1 MKWTGFAA
9 WMRREQRAGD
19 QLPYARLLNDSTVQ
33 LRDGSLMQCLHLGGF
48 SFETADGDELNH
60 LQHARN
66 CALRAIAHSR
76 YVVHHHILR
85 RRVSLSVESNYADP
99 LCADLDRRWQAQLS
113 QRRLFENDLFI
124 TLLARPPKG
133 KAGFAERWQR
143 RAGRGAAAEVQLARD
158 VHALE
163 ATCEALRT
171 ALLTYSPRLLGTY
184 ATPSGS
190 CSEPLEFL
198 SALCNGELRPM
209 LCVAGDVG
217 QHLPYRRIS
226 FGFEALERK
235 GPDALKDFAAML
247 SLKEYPSQAT
257 PGMLDALLR
266 LPHELVISESFAF
279 VDRQI
284 GLERV
289 SLALRRQR
297 AADDDSAS
305 LRQGLTEAKDDVA
318 AGHTALGEHTFS
330 LLVRA
335 SSLEQLD
342 SAVADCASTLADLG
356 AVAVR
361 EDFGLEPAFWAQFP
375 GNEAYSARKA
385 MISSG
390 AFACLASLHSF
401 PTGRATDN
409 HWGAP
414 VTTLE
419 TTSGTPYFFNFHQ
432 GDLGNFTVIGPSGSG
447 KTVVLNF
454 LAAQAQKF
462 SPRSVLFDKDRGS
475 EIFVRAIG
483 GRYSSLR
490 AGEPTGFNP
499 LQLTDTPANRAFLRE
514 WLLRLVCKPGQ
525 TVSTEDEAIVA
536 SAVDANYL
544 QQAPYRRLRYFRELL
559 AGHRR
564 PSAGDI
570 AARLAPWCGE
580 GEHAWLFDNVEDR
593 LDVSA
598 ATLGFDMT
606 ELLDQPVLRTPTM
619 MYLFHR
625 VEERL
630 DGNPVMILID
640 EGWKAL
646 DDDVFSARIRDWMK
660 TLRKRNAIVGF
671 GTQSARDALESKV
684 SAAIIEQS
692 ATQIF
697 TANPRARTE
706 DYCDGFGLSAHELE
720 LIRTLPVSSHT
731 FLVKQARV
739 SALVRLDLGAMPDI
753 LLALSGRETTLRRLD
768 ELRRRKGDHPS
779 DWWTALTGAQ
789 YPGSPT
795 SPASTPAT
803 AAVRTPRGETGSP
816 PMSASAAAILRA
828 AGAAT
833 ATMPAPWLQVIK

>member
-1 MKWTGFAA
+1 
-9 WMRREQRAGD
+9 
-19 QLPYARLLNDSTVQ
+19 
-33 LRDGSLMQCLHLGGF
+33 
-48 SFETADGDELNH
+48 
-60 LQHARN
+60 
-66 CALRAIAHSR
+66 
-76 YVVHHHILR
+76 
-85 RRVSLSVESNYADP
+85 
-99 LCADLDRRWQAQLS
+99 
-113 QRRLFENDLFI
+113 LFQNDLFI

-133 KAGFAERWQR
+133 KAGVPEKWR
-143 RAGRGAAAEVQLARD
+143 RRTGHGAAAEAQLARD
-158 VHALE
+158 LRALE
-163 ATCEALRT
+163 VTCEALRT
-171 ALLTYSPRLLGTY
+171 ALVNYSPRLLSSY
-184 ATPSGS
+184 ETPNGQ

-198 SALCNGELRPM
+198 SAVFNGELRPM
-209 LCVAGDVG
+209 LSVAADVG
-217 QHLPYRRIS
+217 QHLPYRRVS
-226 FGFEALERK
+226 FGLEAIERK
-235 GPDALKDFAAML
+235 GPGSAKDFAAML

-266 LPHELVISESFAF
+266 LPYELVISESFAF

-284 GLERV
+284 ALERV

-297 AADDDSAS
+297 AADDDSTS
-305 LRQGLTEAKDDVA
+305 LRQGLSEAKDDLA
-318 AGHTALGEHTFS
+318 AGNSALGEHS
-330 LLVRA
+330 LRLLVRET
-335 SSLEQLD
+335 SLERLD

-361 EDFGLEPAFWAQFP
+361 EDLALEPAFWAQFP
-375 GNEAYSARKA
+375 GNESCSARQA

-401 PTGRATDN
+401 PTGSAMDN

-419 TTSGTPYFFNFHQ
+419 TTSGTPYFFNFHR

-483 GRYSSLR
+483 GRYASLR
-490 AGEPTGFNP
+490 AGEPAGFNP
-499 LQLTDTPANRAFLRE
+499 LQLPDSAANRAFLRE
-514 WLLRLVCKPGQ
+514 WTLRLVCKPGQ
-525 TVSTEDEAIVA
+525 TLSIEDEAVIA
-536 SAVDANYL
+536 SAVEANYL
-544 QQAPYRRLRYFRELL
+544 QETPHRRLRYFRELL

-570 AARLAPWCGE
+570 AARLAPWCGD
-580 GEHAWLFDNVEDR
+580 GEHAWLFDNAEDR
-593 LDVSA
+593 LDAGA

-619 MYLFHR
+619 LYLFHR

-646 DDDVFSARIRDWMK
+646 DDEVFSARIRDWMK

-697 TANPRARTE
+697 TANPRARAE
-706 DYCDGFGLSAHELE
+706 DYCDGFGLSPHELE
-720 LIRTLPVSSHT
+720 LIRTLPAQSRT
-731 FLVKQARV
+731 FLVKQARS
-739 SALVRLDLGAMPDI
+739 SALVRLDLSAMPDLVI
-753 LLALSGRETTLRRLD
+753 ALSGRETTLRRLD
-768 ELRRRKGDHPS
+768 ELRRRRGDHPRN
-779 DWWTALTGAQ
+779 WWTALTGAA
-789 YPGSPT
+789 YPGSM
-795 SPASTPAT
+795 
-803 AAVRTPRGETGSP
+803 AAA
-816 PMSASAAAILRA
+816 PMSAATIAILRE

-833 ATMPAPWLQVIK
+833 STVPAPWLQVVK